1 MRMSICLLVAGLLAA
16 SDVLGGE
23 DGPPRLL
30 SVDLA
35 PAPWNVQSGGIA
47 AFDVSL
53 DEKGNISRTD
63 IVQDVAPYGGMLR
76 DALPSWLFEPAVS
89 GGRAVPSR
97 VLVLGFFRPP
107 VLNFAAPE
115 APRYRNTIAPD
126 EIPWPT
132 SVTAPAYP
140 PNVIVGSG
148 KVVMAADISDRG
160 VVLTIRVVGP
170 ASPFDPSAAN
180 ALRQWKF
187 RPVTRGNRPVASRAF
202 IVFSF
207 APPA

>member
-1 MRMSICLLVAGLLAA
+1 MRTSFCLLVAGLFAA
-16 SDVLGGE
+16 SNVPGGE

-30 SVDLA
+30 SAELA

-53 DEKGNISRTD
+53 DEKGNITHAD
-63 IVQDVAPYGGMLR
+63 IVQDVAPHGGFLR
-76 DALPSWLFEPAVS
+76 DAMPSWRFEPATS
-89 GGRAVPSR
+89 GGRPVSSR

-107 VLNFAAPE
+107 VLNFAAPP
-115 APRYRNTIAPD
+115 APRYKDTTAPD
-126 EIPWPT
+126 DIPWPT

-170 ASPFDPSAAN
+170 ASPFDPSAAS

-187 RPVTRGNRPVASRAF
+187 RPVTKGNRQVASRAF